1 MKTTR
6 KIPAIIMTTALLAAV
21 LGGCKKEDNGIGGD
35 GDAAAVSSRS
45 EGAGSSGAAGTVGAS
60 GNAGDT
66 GTGSVEYNTNNN
78 PRTVGENEGGSREN
92 TPGAVGGA
100 SGVSGAVEVGPN
112 GSTTGGANPGGAPM
126 APAPAAGSEGAVTGG
141 STGNTTGTGPASTRA
156 GTGESG
162 PLNPAPGTGR

>member
-45 EGAGSSGAAGTVGAS
+45 EGAGTGGAAGTSGAT

-66 GTGSVEYNTNNN
+66 GLGGVEYNTNNN

-126 APAPAAGSEGAVTGG
+126 APAPAAGSEGAVSGG

-156 GTGESG
+156 GSGESG

>member
-45 EGAGSSGAAGTVGAS
+45 EGAGTGGAAGTSGAT

-66 GTGSVEYNTNNN
+66 GLGGVEYNTNNN

-126 APAPAAGSEGAVTGG
+126 APAPAPAAGSEGAVNGG

-156 GTGESG
+156 G
-162 PLNPAPGTGR
+162 AGR

>member
-1 MKTTR
+1 MTQEKDLTMTTTR

-21 LGGCKKEDNGIGGD
+21 LGGCGKKDNGIGGD
-35 GDAAAVSSRS
+35 GDAAAVTSRS
-45 EGAGSSGAAGTVGAS
+45 EGSGAGGAAGTSGAT

-66 GTGSVEYNTNNN
+66 GLGGVEYNTNNN

-100 SGVSGAVEVGPN
+100 SGVSGAVPVGPN

-126 APAPAAGSEGAVTGG
+126 APTPAAGNEGAVTGG
-141 STGNTTGTGPASTRA
+141 STGDTTGTGPASTRA
-156 GTGESG
+156 G
-162 PLNPAPGTGR
+162 AGR

>member
-6 KIPAIIMTTALLAAV
+6 KIPAIIMTTALLAAF
-21 LGGCKKEDNGIGGD
+21 LGGCKKEDSGIGGD
-35 GDAAAVSSRS
+35 GDAAAVTSRT
-45 EGAGSSGAAGTVGAS
+45 EGAGAGGAAGTSGAT

-66 GTGSVEYNTNNN
+66 GLAGVEYNTNNN

-126 APAPAAGSEGAVTGG
+126 APAPAAGKEGSG
-141 STGNTTGTGPASTRA
+141 STGNSTGTGPASTS
-156 GTGESG
+156 GSGE
-162 PLNPAPGTGR
+162 GRR

>member
-35 GDAAAVSSRS
+35 GDAAAVSSRT
-45 EGAGSSGAAGTVGAS
+45 EGAGNSGAAGTVGAS

-66 GTGSVEYNTNNN
+66 GLGGVEYNTNNN

-126 APAPAAGSEGAVTGG
+126 APAPAAGSDGSGTTG
-141 STGNTTGTGPASTRA
+141 STGNSTGTGPASTRA
-156 GTGESG
+156 GAGESG
-162 PLNPAPGTGR
+162 R